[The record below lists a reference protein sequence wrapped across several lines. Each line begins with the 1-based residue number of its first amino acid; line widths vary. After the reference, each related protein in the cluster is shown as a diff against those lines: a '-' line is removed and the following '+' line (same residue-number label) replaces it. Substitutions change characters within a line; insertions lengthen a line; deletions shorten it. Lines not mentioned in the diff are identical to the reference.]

1 MMEKTLVNKIKNN
14 GELIVFIFFFFLF
27 VFQLFIGSSVQKI
40 NNQNYK
46 ENIERIKN
54 ELKNI
59 DDTSLKTNN
68 LKKEKSHFGFIHYF
82 IWSLLIF
89 ISISFCCLTIKR
101 NYIRHGHFDEE
112 NNVQYFFRTINSSN
126 LDTNDDSYM
135 KDFFI

>member
-1 MMEKTLVNKIKNN
+1 MEKSLLNKIKNN
-14 GELIVFIFFFFLF
+14 GELIVFIFFFILF
-27 VFQLFIGSSVQKI
+27 TYNIIIGSSIKES
-40 NNQNYK
+40 NNENYK

-59 DDTSLKTNN
+59 DDSSLKTNN
-68 LKKEKSHFGFIHYF
+68 LQKEKSHFGIIHYF

>member
-1 MMEKTLVNKIKNN
+1 MEKSLLNKIKNN
-14 GELIVFIFFFFLF
+14 GELIVFIFFFILF
-27 VFQLFIGSSVQKI
+27 TYNIIIGSSIKKS
-40 NNQNYK
+40 NNENYK

-59 DDTSLKTNN
+59 DDSSLKTNN
-68 LKKEKSHFGFIHYF
+68 LQKEKSHFGIIHYF